1 MANSS
6 KFCGRADMTVGEAVD
21 DQIVVQAVLAGDPA
35 AVERFLRAIAD
46 TVWTACRRLT
56 RDDEEAREAYAA
68 VCADLSADGF
78 DRLRSYDGR
87 SRLLTFV
94 ALVSRDL
101 LARRLLRLLQ
111 EDTQRGWRAFEAFFQ
126 ADIVRLI
133 QRRLPGAAHEE
144 TRRDAYQ
151 EICIALIADDHRRLK
166 SYGGS
171 GSFGGFVLHMVDRL
185 LIDFIRSFSARR
197 RAPAAIARLPTLEQ
211 EIFRR
216 VHWQG
221 IAADAT
227 ALTRSLAESVKP
239 PPSVESV
246 AAALAQVQRAL
257 PSGYGSA
264 ASAPARLVSLADAPE
279 LADDSPVAGP
289 SIASPEEI
297 AIEHEAVSLQSTAV
311 SLLHDVAVA
320 LPAAEQLYI
329 EIALGGA
336 EPLPAR
342 EVARLMQRPVE
353 EVYKLKQRVLKHL
366 KEALEDHEAI
376 KKWRASV

>member
-1 MANSS
+1 MA
-6 KFCGRADMTVGEAVD
+6 VGEAVD
-21 DQIVVQAVLAGDPA
+21 DQIVVRAVLASDPA

-46 TVWTACRRLT
+46 IVWTACRRLT
-56 RDDEEAREAYAA
+56 GDDGEAREAYAA

-87 SRLLTFV
+87 SRLATFV

-101 LARRLLRLLQ
+101 LARRLLHLLQ
-111 EDTQRGWRAFEAFFQ
+111 EDAQRGWRAFEAFFQ
-126 ADIVRLI
+126 ADIGRLI

-151 EICIALIADDHRRLK
+151 EICIALIADDYRRLRA
-166 SYGGS
+166 YGGG
-171 GSFGGFVLHMVDRL
+171 GSFGGFVLHTVDRL
-185 LIDFIRSFSARR
+185 LIDFIRSFSMRR
-197 RAPAAIARLPTLEQ
+197 RAPAAIARLPALEQ
-211 EIFRR
+211 DIFRR
-216 VHWQG
+216 VYWQG
-221 IAADAT
+221 AATDAA
-227 ALTRSLAESVKP
+227 ALTKSLAQSMNP

-246 AAALAQVQRAL
+246 VAALARVQRAL

-264 ASAPARLVSLADAPE
+264 VSASPRFVSLADAPE

-297 AIEHEAVSLQSTAV
+297 AIECEAESLLSTAV
-311 SLLHDVAVA
+311 SLLRDIAAA
-320 LPAAEQLYI
+320 LPAAERLYI

-342 EVARLMQRPVE
+342 EVARLMRRPVE

-366 KEALEDHEAI
+366 KEALEDQEAI